1 MIGLL
6 DGVSILGR
14 SVYYTDTC
22 TFAPGIGDF
31 GIVDGSLWKD
41 AGVYGLCPRL
51 QP

>member
-14 SVYYTDTC
+14 SVYYTDTG
-22 TFAPGIGDF
+22 TLVARVGNF
-31 GIVDGSLWKD
+31 GSVDGSLWKG
-41 AGVYGLCPRL
+41 ARVYGFSARL